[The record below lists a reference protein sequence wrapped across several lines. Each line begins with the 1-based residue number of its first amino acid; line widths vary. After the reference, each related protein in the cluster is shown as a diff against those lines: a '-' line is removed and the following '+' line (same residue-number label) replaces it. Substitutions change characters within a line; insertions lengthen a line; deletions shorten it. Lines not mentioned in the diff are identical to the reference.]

1 MDASA
6 EEAGKLAVTRRPSVE
21 LAALSPS
28 AAPQILADGMPPRA
42 PASRQ
47 EPAEPL
53 VVAFNSALFAGKGVD
68 LTRYA
73 RGNPVEPGTYPV
85 DVSVNGAGR
94 GRLEVEFRAVP
105 GSETASPCFTLAT
118 LERLGVDS
126 QAVVRQLKGLDDEDA
141 DATVD
146 AARATL
152 DPETCL
158 PLREALPGASASFDS
173 ADLKLDLTIPQL
185 AMSKTPRGYIDPAR
199 WDNGIDAGLLQYS
212 LNTYTSEQKTG
223 TQDFSSAYLGL
234 QSGLNIG
241 AWRFRQRSTVSWMSR
256 GAGVGWRSLEAY
268 AQRDITALRSQL
280 TAGDSYTSGEV
291 FDSFGVRG
299 VQLASDD
306 RMLPDSL
313 RSYAPVIRGVADT
326 NARVIVRQN
335 GNIIYEASVPPGPFE
350 FTDLPATG
358 YGGDLEVTVTESDGR
373 ARQFSVPFAS
383 VAQMLRPGSY
393 RFSVAAGRYRDA
405 AHGATPW
412 VAQGTYQ
419 HGLTNLVTA
428 YGGVLASAGY
438 VSSVLGFGL
447 NTPIGAIAFDA
458 TAARTELPGRGNRS
472 GISTRASYSKMMP
485 GSRTNFSLAAYRY
498 STPGFYSLGD
508 AVRAREDHAGA
519 GGTDDYRDYRDYRAR
534 SRLQVNVNQQVGTR
548 SAFYVSGSTQ
558 NYWGT
563 ARGRDLQF
571 QFGFS
576 SVFRHV
582 GYSLYAQRATD
593 GNGRTVTQ
601 VGLNLSIP
609 LGRATAAN
617 RNTFSFLSA
626 SASRDS
632 SGNSALQT
640 SLSGSRTDIGLDY
653 GVNMARIVSGDST
666 NASLGGYGTYRSPVG
681 TVTANASLN
690 NRTRQASLGAT
701 GAVVVHRGGV
711 TLSPPLGAAAALIE
725 AKGAKGG
732 KVINGQ
738 GASIDRFGYA
748 VVPSLMP
755 YRANTVALDPAAMP
769 DDVELNNTSEEV
781 VPRLNAVVFVKM
793 ATRLGRP
800 LIATVRKAD
809 GSLLPMGA
817 ELFDM
822 SGKSLGG
829 IGQGGMT
836 FLRGLEGSG
845 ALTAKWGER
854 AEESCTVP
862 YAIAPAGLQARKG
875 ATTLRVQWR
884 CRPSA

>member
-6 EEAGKLAVTRRPSVE
+6 EEAGQLAVTRRPSVA
-21 LAALSPS
+21 LAALSS
-28 AAPQILADGMPPRA
+28 GAAPQMPAGGMPPRA
-42 PASRQ
+42 PASRQEPGRQ

-68 LTRYA
+68 LSRYA

-105 GSETASPCFTLAT
+105 GSETAAPCFTLAA

-126 QAVVRQLKGLDDEDA
+126 QAVVRKLKGLDDEDA
-141 DATVD
+141 DATID

-152 DPETCL
+152 DPDACL

-185 AMSKTPRGYIDPAR
+185 AMSKTPQGYIDPAR
-199 WDNGIDAGLLQYS
+199 WDNGINAGMLQYS

-223 TQDFSSAYLGL
+223 EQDFRSAYLGL
-234 QSGLNIG
+234 QTGVNIG
-241 AWRFRQRSTVSWMSR
+241 AWRVRQRSTVSWLSR
-256 GAGVGWRSLEAY
+256 GSGMGWRSLEAY

-326 NARVIVRQN
+326 NARVVVRQN
-335 GNIIYEASVPPGPFE
+335 GNILYEASVPPGPFE
-350 FTDLPATG
+350 FSDLPATG
-358 YGGDLEVTVTESDGR
+358 YGGDLVVTVIEADGR
-373 ARQFSVPFAS
+373 ERQFSVPFAS
-383 VAQMLRPGSY
+383 VTQLLRPGSH

-405 AHGATPW
+405 VHGATPW
-412 VAQGTYQ
+412 VAQATYQ
-419 HGLTNLVTA
+419 RGLTNLVTA

-438 VSSVLGFGL
+438 ASGVIGVGL
-447 NTPIGAIAFDA
+447 NTPIGAIALDA
-458 TAARTELPGRGNRS
+458 TAARTELPGHGNRS
-472 GISTRASYSKMMP
+472 GVSMRASYSKMMP
-485 GSRTNFSLAAYRY
+485 DTRTNFSLAAYRY
-498 STPGFYSLGD
+498 STPGFYSLSD
-508 AVRAREDHAGA
+508 AVRARDDRAGA
-519 GGTDDYRDYRDYRAR
+519 GSSGDYRAR

-548 SAFYVSGSTQ
+548 SAFYVSGSAQ
-558 NYWGT
+558 DYWGT

-576 SVFRHV
+576 SVFRRV
-582 GYSLYAQRATD
+582 GYSLYAQRATN

-601 VGLNLSIP
+601 IGLNLSIP
-609 LGRATAAN
+609 LGQATAAN

-632 SGNSALQT
+632 AGNSALQS

-653 GVNMARIVSGDST
+653 GVNMSRIVSGDNTS
-666 NASLGGYGTYRSPVG
+666 ASLGGYGTYRSPVG

-690 NRTRQASLGAT
+690 NRMRQASLGAT
-701 GAVVVHRGGV
+701 GAVIVHRGGV
-711 TLSPPLGAAAALIE
+711 TLSPPLGTAAALIE

-732 KVINGQ
+732 RVINGQ
-738 GASIDRFGYA
+738 GAAIDRFGYA
-748 VVPSLMP
+748 VIPSLTP
-755 YRANTVALDPAAMP
+755 YRANTVALDPAAVP
-769 DDVELNNTSEEV
+769 DDVELGNTSEEV
-781 VPRLNAVVFVKM
+781 VPRLNAVVLVKM
-793 ATRLGRP
+793 ATRQGRP
-800 LIATVRKAD
+800 LIAMVRKAD
-809 GSLLPMGA
+809 GSPLPMGA
-817 ELFDM
+817 ELFDTA
-822 SGKSLGG
+822 GKSLGG

-836 FLRGLEGSG
+836 FVRGLEGSG
-845 ALTAKWGER
+845 TLTAKWG
-854 AEESCTVP
+854 ASASESCTVP
-862 YAIAPAGLQARKG
+862 YAIPPADLQARKG

-884 CRPSA
+884 CRPSV